1 MLCNALNEMGHKQPA
16 TPVQTDNSFAAGFS
30 NRRVKQR
37 RSKAIDMRFYWIQDR
52 VKQGQ
57 YYIYWQQGSENMA
70 DYFTKH
76 HPARHHRHMRDNYLL
91 DSHRANLDQ
100 QVDPALLIN

>member
-1 MLCNALNEMGHKQPA
+1 MLRNALNEMGHKQPA
-16 TPVQTDNSFAAGFS
+16 APVQTDNSFAAGYS
-30 NRRVKQR
+30 NQRVKQW
-37 RSKAIDMRFYWIQDR
+37 RSKVIDMRFYWIKDQ

-76 HPARHHRHMRDNYLL
+76 HPARHHHHRRDYYQEDNC
-91 DSHRANLDQ
+91 RAYGDDVWQ
-100 QVDPALLIN
+100 GDAW